1 MMIRKVFQ
9 TYTIRVEPS
18 EIDGGYIAR
27 VLEVPGCLS
36 QGDGFQ
42 EAMENILEALTLMLE
57 TQGQRNVTIRRPGRV
72 EERARLTEVP
82 VEIQIA
88 A

>member
-1 MMIRKVFQ
+1 MIRKVLQ
-9 TYTIRVEPS
+9 TYTIRIEPS
-18 EIDGGYIAR
+18 EIDGGYIAQ

-42 EAMENILEALTLMLE
+42 EAIENILEALTLMLE
-57 TQGQRNVTIRRPGRV
+57 TQGQRDVTVRRPGRV
-72 EERARLTEVP
+72 EERTSLTEVP
-82 VEIQIA
+82 VEIQMA